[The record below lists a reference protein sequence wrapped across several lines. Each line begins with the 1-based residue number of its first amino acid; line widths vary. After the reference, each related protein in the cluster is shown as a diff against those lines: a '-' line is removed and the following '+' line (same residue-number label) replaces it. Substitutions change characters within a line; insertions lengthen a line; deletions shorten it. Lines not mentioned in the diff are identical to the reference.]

1 MARIEHILAN
11 QTASLSSLL
20 AQTLS
25 LSAEETKNLLWLG
38 AIYCDKNR
46 LKCPENQQDPVIE
59 QGTYLRVHREPKRFP
74 LNPES
79 LRDRIIDET
88 ENFLLINK
96 PAGLP
101 VHPTLDNQQ
110 ENALTAFE
118 NILGRKLYVTHR
130 LDVGTSGLLV
140 FAKNSAEQSRINI
153 LFEQSQVR
161 KIYRATVH
169 GVDLPVGLV
178 THYMKPSDR
187 APRLVVPAEAQGQIS
202 GWLQCR
208 LQILDCEETFA
219 NHSEVLIELLT
230 GRTHQIRAQLGE
242 MGFPILGDQMY
253 GSPVTLGNGDEWAL
267 QCASL
272 QFVDAEG
279 QLKSYSL
286 PKI

>member
-20 AQTLS
+20 AASLS
-25 LSAEETKNLLWLG
+25 LSADETKKLLWLG
-38 AIYCDKNR
+38 AIYCDKSR
-46 LKCPENQQDPVIE
+46 MKCSENQQDPVIE
-59 QGTYLRVHREPKRFP
+59 QGSYLRVHMQPKRFR
-74 LNPES
+74 LHPEK
-79 LRDRIIDET
+79 LRERIVDET
-88 ENFLLINK
+88 ENFLVINK

-110 ENALTAFE
+110 ENVLTAFE

-130 LDVGTSGLLV
+130 LDVGTSGLLL
-140 FAKNSAEQSRINI
+140 FAKKPAEQSRINV
-153 LFEQSQVR
+153 LFENSQVR

-169 GVDLPVGLV
+169 GVGLPLGLV

-187 APRLVVPAEAQGQIS
+187 APRVVIPAEAQGQIS
-202 GWLQCR
+202 GWQQCR
-208 LQILDCEETFA
+208 LKILDSEETFA
-219 NHSEVLIELLT
+219 NHSEILIELLT

-253 GSPVTLGNGDEWAL
+253 GSPVLLGDGNEWAL

-272 QFVDAEG
+272 QFADAEG
-279 QLKSYSL
+279 LLKSYSL
-286 PKI
+286 FKT